1 MLTLRGTPPGPR
13 ALAVAEVR
21 AAVAR
26 EWGRFIATL
35 PASADAAGWRA
46 ATRCQDWTV
55 ADLAAHVVWG
65 ASMEAD
71 ALRRARLGH
80 TEPAEG
86 RTIDAAEVAPEV
98 IVAELYAA
106 RQALVEELAV
116 VGDHDGDRIVPL
128 PYGQLPLAVF
138 LPILVMEAGIHTDD
152 LAAAVRPTVLD
163 PLPDD
168 VVVAGTAFLA
178 TFLPLLAA
186 AAQETPAPGT
196 VVTLRGATVDLRLSF
211 GDSGWSTG
219 TVDDAT
225 VLIESE
231 DDSTI
236 VRFAL
241 GRLAPDD
248 PRLAVSGFPGLG
260 HAFKRWFP
268 GP

>member
-1 MLTLRGTPPGPR
+1 MKP
-13 ALAVAEVR
+13 LAVAEVR

-26 EWGRFIATL
+26 EWGRFIAAL
-35 PASADAAGWRA
+35 PASADIAGWGT

-55 ADLAAHVVWG
+55 ADLAAHAVWG

-71 ALRRARLGH
+71 ALRRARLGLS
-80 TEPAEG
+80 EPAEG
-86 RTIDAAEVAPEV
+86 RTVDAAEVAPEV
-98 IVAELYAA
+98 IAAELYAA

-128 PYGQLPLAVF
+128 PYGQLPLAMF

-152 LAAAVRPTVLD
+152 LAAAVSPGDDD

-178 TFLPLLAA
+178 MFLPLLAG

-196 VVTLRGATVDLRLSF
+196 VVSLRGDAVDLRLSF
-211 GDSGWSTG
+211 GDSGWSTE

-225 VLIESE
+225 AVIEAQ
-231 DDSTI
+231 DDSTL

-241 GRLAPDD
+241 GRLAADD
-248 PRLAVSGFPGLG
+248 PRLAVSGVPGLG
-260 HAFKRWFP
+260 HVFKRWFP